1 MKTKI
6 YEFDP
11 TIYPFKVHVSKEF
24 DVELLKKTYKALDAE
39 NNPIPITDEFDV
51 KDTTTARTIE
61 LSYNKNGKDIW
72 GYLVLLYK
80 DDSYTAGQLAHEAVH
95 VANMYLQQLGFTTPA
110 AYNDEPYAYFVQWVT
125 DCIASVL
132 NDKPEEMKGT
142 FYCNYDQEKGIEALG
157 EAHSKVIDEMIK
169 KVRDA
174 EDM

>member
-6 YEFDP
+6 FEFDP
-11 TIYPFKVHVSKEF
+11 VIYPFQLHVSREF

-80 DDSYTAGQLAHEAVH
+80 DNFTAGQLAHEAVH
-95 VANMYLQQLGFTTPA
+95 VANMYLQQLGFGAPSV
-110 AYNDEPYAYFVQWVT
+110 YNDEPYAYFVQWVT
-125 DCIASVL
+125 DCIYTVL
-132 NDKPEEMKGT
+132 TDEPEEMKGAV
-142 FYCNYDQEKGIEALG
+142 FCSYDPDEFEKVNNRAVEEIVERCKPEKL
-157 EAHSKVIDEMIK
+157 
-169 KVRDA
+169 
-174 EDM
+174 

>member
-6 YEFDP
+6 FEFDP
-11 TIYPFKVHVSKEF
+11 VIYPFKVHVSKEF
-24 DVELLKKTYKALDAE
+24 DVELLKKRYKAMDAE
-39 NNPIPITDEFDV
+39 NNPKPITDEFDV
-51 KDTTTARTIE
+51 NDTTTARTIE
-61 LSYNKNGKDIW
+61 LLYDKKGRDMW

-80 DDSYTAGQLAHEAVH
+80 DDYTSGQLAHEAVH

-142 FYCNYDQEKGIEALG
+142 FCCNYDPEKGLEALS
-157 EAHSKVIDEMIK
+157 EVHSKVIDEMIK
-169 KVRDA
+169 VVRDA